1 MREFEKQL
9 RQVDWQN
16 LQLEQTPE
24 WIRAFASDDEQTRKN
39 AYVYF
44 DQAIVNNGTESPED
58 VGKLEDVL
66 ESEGLVFAV
75 PILIELL
82 RDNAVVEKQR
92 ILDVL
97 NGLVWCIHLSKF
109 DTLEPYRSRA
119 MRVYDII
126 HNEILLYRQLYDS
139 VNDFGKAVIE
149 EILETYR
156 ETLLENG

>member
-16 LQLEQTPE
+16 LQLEQMPE
-24 WIRAFASDDEQTRKN
+24 WICAFASDDEQTRKN

-44 DQAIVNNGTESPED
+44 DHSIVNKGTESPED
-58 VGKLEDVL
+58 VGKLEDVF

-82 RDNAVVEKQR
+82 KDDAIEDKQR

-97 NGLVWCIHLSKF
+97 NGLAWCIHLSKF
-109 DTLEPYRSRA
+109 DALEPYRSRA
-119 MRVYDII
+119 RRVNDII
-126 HNEILLYRQLYDS
+126 HNEIPLYRQLHDS
-139 VNDFGKAVIE
+139 TNDFGKAVIE